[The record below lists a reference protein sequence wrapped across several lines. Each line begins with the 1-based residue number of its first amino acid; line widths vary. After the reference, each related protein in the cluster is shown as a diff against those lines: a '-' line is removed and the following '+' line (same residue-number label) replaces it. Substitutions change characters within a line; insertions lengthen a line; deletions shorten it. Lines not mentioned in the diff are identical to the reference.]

1 MERTLLKTLSL
12 VLVLSMLVAG
22 GCSPR
27 LDRGQQQTVMP
38 QTSTFFNVD
47 TVKAG
52 QFDTGKMWT
61 FDYPP
66 TEYFNREY
74 GFSPSTDWFE
84 KARLG
89 ALRLPNC
96 SASFVSEDGLVFTNH
111 HCARAA
117 LDRVNRPGENLSEDG
132 FYAPTLA
139 DERKTPGYFV
149 DQLVLMEDVTDEV
162 VKAFE
167 TGKTDE
173 ERVANRSAGIAAIEQ
188 RYQEKT
194 GLRCNVITFY
204 NGGKYSLY
212 GYKRYNDVRLVF
224 APETRAAFFGGDYDN
239 FTYPRYDLDVSFFR
253 VYDDEGKPLKTPNY
267 FRWSSN
273 GAQEGEPVFVVG
285 NPGRTSRLLTVAQLE
300 FNRDY
305 SYPYVLGRL
314 TDMVSVYSMYLDHH
328 PDMKLQYET
337 QLFSFANSQKVYVG
351 RIKGLHDQII
361 MAKKKDFERKFRNAV
376 MANPRLAAEYGPVW
390 KDIEATQSEKAK
402 IYNKLQAL
410 TFSGIGRPS
419 LFGRAMRI
427 LDVVSLSALPEA
439 ERAQRTQGMP
449 LDTIKARIL
458 EEEINTDIETHVL
471 AVHLQY
477 MQSILGTTNSEFN
490 KLLGGMSPGDAARS
504 LMKTTVFLTKE
515 RVSELMNRSTAQLEQ
530 SNDPI
535 MEFIARNMALS
546 NELRQQYVQA
556 TSREQARVQILGK
569 ALFDVYGTSIPPDA
583 TFTLRI
589 ADGVVKNYNYN
600 GTLAPMYT
608 TFYGMYDR
616 YYSFNKQA
624 PWSLSEKWLNPPPS
638 FDMSKRFNFVS
649 TNDIIGGNSGSPV
662 LNKNLEVVGIA
673 FDGNIESLP
682 GDFIFDD
689 TLNRTVS
696 VHSAGILEALEDIYK
711 ADRLAAELKAAKIK

>member
-1 MERTLLKTLSL
+1 MKRTLLKTLSL
-12 VLVLSMLVAG
+12 VLVLSLFVAG
-22 GCSPR
+22 GCST
-27 LDRGQQQTVMP
+27 QQQMVSP
-38 QTSTFFNVD
+38 QASTFFNVD

-66 TEYFNREY
+66 TEYFKQAYN
-74 GFSPSTDWFE
+74 FAPSADWFE

-96 SASFVSEDGLVFTNH
+96 SASFVSEDGLVFSNH

-117 LDRVNRPGENLSEDG
+117 LDAVNRPGENLSEDG

-139 DERKTPGYFV
+139 DERKASGYFV

-162 VKAFE
+162 VRAFE
-167 TGKTDE
+167 TGTTDE
-173 ERVANRSAGIAAIEQ
+173 ERVAKRAEAIAAIQE

-212 GYKRYNDVRLVF
+212 GYKRYNDIRLVF

-253 VYDDEGKPLKTPNY
+253 VYDDDGKPLKTSNY
-267 FRWSSN
+267 FKWSAN
-273 GAQEGEPVFVVG
+273 GAAEGEPVFVVG

-314 TDMVSVYSMYLDHH
+314 SDLVNVYTMYLDHH

-337 QLFSFANSQKVYVG
+337 RLFSYANSQKVYVG

-361 MAKKKDFERKFRNAV
+361 MAKKRDFERKFRNAV
-376 MANPRLAAEYGPVW
+376 MANPNLASQYGPVW
-390 KDIEATQSEKAK
+390 NDIEAAQAEKAK
-402 IYNKLQAL
+402 VYNEMQAL
-410 TFSGIGRPS
+410 TFTGIGRPEV
-419 LFGRAMRI
+419 FGRAARI
-427 LDVVSLSALPEA
+427 LNTASLSALPEA
-439 ERAQRTQGMP
+439 ERARLTRRMP
-449 LDTIKARIL
+449 LDTVKARIL
-458 EEEINTDIETHVL
+458 DEEINTDIDGHVL

-477 MQSILGTTNSEFN
+477 MQSILGTANAEFN
-490 KLLGGMSPGDAARS
+490 KLLGGMSPKEAAES
-504 LMKTTVFLTKE
+504 LMKTSALLSRE
-515 RVSELMNRSTAQLEQ
+515 RVGELLNQTTSQLEQ

-535 MEFIARNMALS
+535 MGFIARNTARS
-546 NELRQQYVQA
+546 NELREQYMQA

-569 ALFDVYGTSIPPDA
+569 AVFDVYGTSIPPDA

-589 ADGVVKNYNYN
+589 ADGVVKNYDYN
-600 GTLAPMYT
+600 GTMAPMYT

-624 PWSLSEKWLNPPPS
+624 PWSLSEKWLNPPSS
-638 FDMSKRFNFVS
+638 FDMSARFNFVS

-662 LNKNLEVVGIA
+662 LNKNLEIVGIA

-689 TLNRTVS
+689 TLNRCVS

-711 ADRLAAELKAAKIK
+711 ATRLASELKAARMK